1 MQSYRVFLQGDRLLM
16 DRMPEETLEDLR
28 TGKRSPKD
36 RSQSKEDECRPKIYR
51 DTEGKIVI
59 PVINLLAA
67 LVHAGRQVKIGK
79 VQVSTAKTTNLFGFM
94 TVSGENM
101 PLYILDEGKWRQ
113 ATDEDWTP
121 DTRRGTNPNGGEA
134 VAVVRPKFQ
143 NWGVVATVT
152 FDPSQK
158 VKLDNIETIFE
169 TAGRV
174 SGLCSFRPQ
183 KKGNFG
189 MFQPVDWRKVAKA
202 ADLLDEE
209 AQKQMIDA
217 TKAFLDQLEL
227 EENAA

>member
-1 MQSYRVFLQGDRLLM
+1 MQSYRVLLQGDRLLM
-16 DRMPEETLEDLR
+16 DRMPDETLEDLR

-51 DTEGKIVI
+51 DANGNIVV

-101 PLYILDEGKWRQ
+101 PLLVFDGTQWRQ
-113 ATDEDWTP
+113 ATDEDWEP

-134 VAVVRPKFQ
+134 VSVVRPKFT
-143 NWGVVATVT
+143 NWAVTATVT

-183 KKGNFG
+183 KRGNFG
-189 MFQPVDWRKVAKA
+189 MFTPVEWRKLDKA
-202 ADLLDEE
+202 VGVIDEE
-209 AQKQMIDA
+209 TQDA
-217 TKAFLDQLEL
+217 MRTATLAYLDKLEL
-227 EENAA
+227 EEDAA